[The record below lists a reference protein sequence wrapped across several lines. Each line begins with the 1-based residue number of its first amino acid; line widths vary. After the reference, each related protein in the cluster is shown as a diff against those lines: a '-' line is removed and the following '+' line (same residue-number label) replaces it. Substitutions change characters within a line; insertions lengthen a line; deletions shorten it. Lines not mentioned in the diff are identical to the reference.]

1 MGRITGMVDI
11 LPHAA
16 VSPRPRV
23 GLWAGGR
30 SSAHLLIHELPGV
43 FLDVA
48 FVEVGG
54 HTHEPNLRQAEVSE
68 LDVAK
73 RGDEQAV
80 GRWVGCSGLGGTW
93 LLLPSPHH
101 ELRPIQG
108 GSTPP
113 RIRTHVLCLITLRKQ
128 RFLGNI
134 TNLAD
139 ISVRLPGASGI
150 TVEHLLYTLLCK
162 N

>member
-1 MGRITGMVDI
+1 MGMVDI
-11 LPHAA
+11 LPRAA
-16 VSPRPRV
+16 VSPRPGA
-23 GLWAGGR
+23 GLWAGRG
-30 SSAHLLIHELPGV
+30 SAAHLLVHELPGV

-80 GRWVGCSGLGGTW
+80 GRWVGRSGLGGTW
-93 LLLPSPHH
+93 LLLPPPHH

-108 GSTPP
+108 GPTPP
-113 RIRTHVLCLITLRKQ
+113 RIRTHVLCMITLRKETEV
-128 RFLGNI
+128 LGEHYKFGKH
-134 TNLAD
+134 LCA
-139 ISVRLPGASGI
+139 PSGCI
-150 TVEHLLYTLLCK
+150 GYYC
-162 N
+162 